1 MMSIYKCYM
10 DKDDS
15 IIFFS
20 KLITKSLTATESDR
34 RMFEGILSVEMVD
47 KQNEITIIDE
57 LMKVL
62 PIWVARGAPISDT
75 HSNRIIGHGINYA
88 KTVVKDLD
96 GTELP
101 AITIQGEIFKDYELD
116 NQVWEGIK
124 SGSYRGLSFGGAT
137 KANRK
142 PILQKDGSTSYA
154 LLDLEHYEV
163 AVCPDPAVPL
173 ALITQFN
180 PLAKAN
186 MGDKATMRD
195 DNTMVIRCTKYG
207 CHIKKDMESQPGHFS
222 DTNLVRDSNQTR
234 DPYKKEHEISNR
246 GYRSDNNTKKFEG
259 SVARM
264 MVEEELKRS
273 GTDKN
278 PKEEPRGKE
287 ELIGNID
294 SRVDETPRGTSKST
308 WENKSSWEN
317 LPSELK
323 KWWLDEFKKVFVG
336 HGIDASDGSRNE
348 QLNVDKD
355 KTKEDYDLTGIV
367 EDPKER
373 KPKEKYSN
381 PGQTMSANEGVRGK
395 LEGINEDE
403 KPEGLK
409 KADIMFGN
417 NTGVK
422 GSYDTAEQ
430 GPDDTRQIT
439 EVRDGKKKFLGDKL
453 SKISLLLIA
462 KRVQLEL

>member
-75 HSNRIIGHGINYA
+75 HSNRIIGRGINYA

-124 SGSYRGLSFGGAT
+124 SGKYRGLSFGGAT

-246 GYRSDNNTKKFEG
+246 GYRSDNNTKKTMEQDKPKIT
-259 SVARM
+259 
-264 MVEEELKRS
+264 EEELR
-273 GTDKN
+273 
-278 PKEEPRGKE
+278 
-287 ELIGNID
+287 GNID
-294 SRVDETPRGTSKST
+294 PRVDETPRGTSKSI

-323 KWWLDEFKKVFVG
+323 KWWLDEFKKVFQG
-336 HGIDASDGSRNE
+336 HSIDASDGSRNE
-348 QLNVDKD
+348 KLDVD